1 MTRDEF
7 LDYLARAV
15 ADEFL
20 SEDEAVELLRKFD
33 AGEIDEKTS
42 PLPLNETITPTT
54 EDDVNRAAIIL
65 VTLGILSRAGDSI
78 RFPRITERQQEQAAT
93 RLQDRFADKVRGYAT
108 TLIESRNLPT
118 WQTSMSQTVQEHII
132 QQNLMGRLRPLTNEE
147 IRDLDSV
154 IRTQQAFLSRF
165 VDEQSVRVLQ
175 DNPMSEAY
183 IGARSEYYNK
193 EARTMFFRT
202 KEEDAE
208 DGTVYDYE
216 SVDTPSTC
224 QPCLDAEAAGPY
236 LPGEGPMPSE
246 ICEGGGFC
254 RCRRV
259 ARYSPTEAA
268 ELRNELR
275 AA

>member
-1 MTRDEF
+1 MSREDFIE
-7 LDYLARAV
+7 YLVRLV
-15 ADEFL
+15 ADGFV
-20 SEDEAVELLRKFD
+20 DETEAADLLRRFD
-33 AGEIDEKTS
+33 AGDIDEDTL

-54 EDDVNRAAIIL
+54 EDDVNKAAIIL
-65 VTLGILSRAGDSI
+65 VTLGILSRAGDAI
-78 RFPRITERQQEQAAT
+78 RFPRMTERQQEQTAT
-93 RLQDRFADKVRGYAT
+93 RLQDRFADKVRGYAKD
-108 TLIESRNLPT
+108 LIESKNLPA
-118 WQTSMSQTVQEHII
+118 WQTSMSQSVQEHII
-132 QQNLMGRLRPLTNEE
+132 QQNLMGRLRPLTSEE

-165 VDEQSVRVLQ
+165 ADEQSIRALQ

-183 IGARSEYYNK
+183 IGARSEYYNG
-193 EARTMFFRT
+193 EPWTMFFRA

-236 LPGEGPMPSE
+236 LPGEGVFPSE
-246 ICEGGGFC
+246 VCEGGGFC

-259 ARYSPTEAA
+259 ARHSPSEAA